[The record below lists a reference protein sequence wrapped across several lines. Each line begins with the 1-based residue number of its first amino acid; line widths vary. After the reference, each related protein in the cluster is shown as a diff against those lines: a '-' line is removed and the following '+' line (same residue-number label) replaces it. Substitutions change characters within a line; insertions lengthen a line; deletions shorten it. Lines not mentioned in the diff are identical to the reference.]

1 MRITTAICLLMCIA
15 ISEPVVAQWRAVSD
29 SDSHQKLPE
38 KFPSGGKEYKVGDV
52 WPQDQRFRWL
62 IADLEIPEMIKGQ
75 PTAGKSI
82 GLQFN
87 CGDGGEVYVAGRLQ
101 CRYDNDRPAL
111 VTLTNKASLKQK
123 V

>member
-1 MRITTAICLLMCIA
+1 MRPVICLMIYAA
-15 ISEPVVAQWRAVSD
+15 ITASVSAQWRVVSESD
-29 SDSHQKLPE
+29 SRQSLPK
-38 KFPSGGKEYKVGDV
+38 KFPGGGKEYKVGDV